1 MSYRLHCLTS
11 RRFHCRAQVR
21 MGYVI
26 KGKIDIE
33 RFISSLHLTLAY
45 FPLFGG
51 LVTPP
56 NASSESDRCSW
67 SIELVDQPIDVEIT
81 HVVKSEGM
89 LYDGVIQPIPSWR
102 WSPEL
107 DHEAIQMGRR
117 PHRLVRMGVTFLDD
131 YGWTVLA
138 LSGSHVIGIYILCS
152 LFVLALRHPYF

>member
-1 MSYRLHCLTS
+1 
-11 RRFHCRAQVR
+11 

-51 LVTPP
+51 LVTKP
-56 NASSESDRCSW
+56 NVGSESGHCSW
-67 SIELVDQPIDVEIT
+67 TIDLVDQPTDVEIT
-81 HVVKSEGM
+81 HIAKSEGL
-89 LYDGVIQPIPSWR
+89 LYDGVIQPLSSWR

-107 DHEAIQMGRR
+107 DSGAIQTGRW

-131 YGWTVLA
+131 YEWTVLA
-138 LSGSHVIGIYILCS
+138 LSGSHVTGM
-152 LFVLALRHPYF
+152 